1 MADHLG
7 SGIPQHLKILAE
19 RVQNLELVTG
29 QKRGLPQGQNSLS
42 ERITT
47 IENNVAS
54 HGNQFS
60 GGGKGASHGS
70 AAVPGAAS
78 GGVGPNAVAAIKETL
93 NIYEG
98 VITVLNREVE
108 KLTVQV
114 SDSERK
120 HCHDLRT

>member
-7 SGIPQHLKILAE
+7 SGIPQHLAILAE

-47 IENNVAS
+47 VENSVAS
-54 HGNQFS
+54 NQFS

-78 GGVGPNAVAAIKETL
+78 GGPNAVAAIKETL

-120 HCHDLRT
+120 NYRDLRT